1 MYLSRDGLIV
11 SHVSMKREGEKL
23 YLFTAFSAFPMLV
36 SQGGEPSLFSDEP
49 LVLLERQANCTSS
62 NLGVFV
68 IPEFIQSINTSSR
81 DLRKARYVKN
91 CRQVA
96 ADIVG

>member
-1 MYLSRDGLIV
+1 
-11 SHVSMKREGEKL
+11 
-23 YLFTAFSAFPMLV
+23 MLV
-36 SQGGEPSLFSDEP
+36 PQGGEPPLFSDDP
-49 LVLLERQANCTSS
+49 LVLLERLANCTSS

-68 IPEFIQSINTSSR
+68 IPDIIQSINASSR
-81 DLRKARYVKN
+81 YLRKAPYVKN

>member
-1 MYLSRDGLIV
+1 MLGCNG
-11 SHVSMKREGEKL
+11 RERKL
-23 YLFTAFSAFPMLV
+23 YLFAAFSAFPMLV
-36 SQGGEPSLFSDEP
+36 PQSGEPSLFSGDL
-49 LVLLERQANCTSS
+49 LVLLERLANCTSS

-68 IPEFIQSINTSSR
+68 IPDFIQSIDASSR
-81 DLRKARYVKN
+81 GLRKARYVKN

>member
-1 MYLSRDGLIV
+1 
-11 SHVSMKREGEKL
+11 
-23 YLFTAFSAFPMLV
+23 MLV
-36 SQGGEPSLFSDEP
+36 LQGGEPSLFSDEP

-68 IPEFIQSINTSSR
+68 IPNFIETISASSR
-81 DLRKARYVKN
+81 ELRRARYVKN